1 MIARVKINM
10 GKVGEQAY
18 NWWTMGEK
26 VTFRVPK
33 IRAKNYSSLTE

>member
-1 MIARVKINM
+1 MIARVKNKYR
-10 GKVGEQAY
+10 GSVEQAY

-33 IRAKNYSSLTE
+33 IRGENYSSLSE

>member
-1 MIARVKINM
+1 M

-18 NWWTMGEK
+18 NWWMLGEK

-33 IRAKNYSSLTE
+33 IRGKKLYITNGMSLSPKK